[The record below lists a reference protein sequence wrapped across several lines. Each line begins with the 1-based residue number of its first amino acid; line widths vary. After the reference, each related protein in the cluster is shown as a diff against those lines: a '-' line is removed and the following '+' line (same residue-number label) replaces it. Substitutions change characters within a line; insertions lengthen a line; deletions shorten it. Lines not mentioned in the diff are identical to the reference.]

1 MATAGTDGEKDEGK
15 TADQSAAVSD
25 AHPDLFEENFK
36 ELKKWADIKSSKYGT
51 LLVMRERRCGRFGTA
66 LKVCFAMKY
75 LSLLYRLGVFLVSFI
90 LLPSRPINLVR
101 TRYEVSS
108 LGWD

>member
-1 MATAGTDGEKDEGK
+1 MAIAGTDGEKDAGK
-15 TADQSAAVSD
+15 TADQSAPVSD

-66 LKVCFAMKY
+66 LKVCFAMK
-75 LSLLYRLGVFLVSFI
+75 LTLIIKVGRLTCLFYS
-90 LLPSRPINLVR
+90 
-101 TRYEVSS
+101 SS
-108 LGWD
+108 L